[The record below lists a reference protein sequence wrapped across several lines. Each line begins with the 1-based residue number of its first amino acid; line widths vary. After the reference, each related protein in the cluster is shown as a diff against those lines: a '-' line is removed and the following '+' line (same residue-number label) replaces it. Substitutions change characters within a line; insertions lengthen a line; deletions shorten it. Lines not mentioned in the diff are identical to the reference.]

1 MAWIEYLGYRFRQ
14 RNRELQKGT
23 LMRKQSVALLLGFL
37 LVLAASA
44 SAQAPAATDPVGV
57 WNMQTDA
64 QGQVSPFVLTITKEG
79 NALKGKIASELYG
92 NQDLPDLKFENGTLT
107 YTRKLD
113 IGGQAVEMLFKG
125 KIEGDK
131 VTGAY
136 TIMEIELPV
145 TGTRKSAASK

>member
-1 MAWIEYLGYRFRQ
+1 
-14 RNRELQKGT
+14 
-23 LMRKQSVALLLGFL
+23 MRKQSVALLLGFV
-37 LVLAASA
+37 LVLAVAA
-44 SAQAPAATDPVGV
+44 AAQAPAATDPVGV

>member
-1 MAWIEYLGYRFRQ
+1 
-14 RNRELQKGT
+14 
-23 LMRKQSVALLLGFL
+23 MRIQSVAILLG
-37 LVLAASA
+37 LVLVLTISA
-44 SAQAPAATDPVGV
+44 VAQVPDPVGV
-57 WNMQTDA
+57 WSMQTDA
-64 QGQVSPFVLTITKEG
+64 QGQVSPFTLTITKEG

-145 TGTRKSAASK
+145 TGTRKKN

>member
-1 MAWIEYLGYRFRQ
+1 
-14 RNRELQKGT
+14 
-23 LMRKQSVALLLGFL
+23 MRIQSIAILLAFVVAL
-37 LVLAASA
+37 VMPVA
-44 SAQAPAATDPVGV
+44 AQAPDPVGV

-64 QGQVSPFVLTITKEG
+64 QGQVSPFTLTITKEG
-79 NALKGKIASELYG
+79 NVLKGKIASELYG

-145 TGTRKSAASK
+145 TGTRKKT